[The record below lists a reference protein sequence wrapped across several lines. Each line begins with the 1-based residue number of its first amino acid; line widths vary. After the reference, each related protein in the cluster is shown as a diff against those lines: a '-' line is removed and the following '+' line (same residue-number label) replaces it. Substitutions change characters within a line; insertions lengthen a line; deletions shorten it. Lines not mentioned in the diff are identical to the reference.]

1 MSCRAGHDIDK
12 QFIAGRMRCP
22 ECYRIDN
29 RARAARRR
37 AQIKAGIATVSPQHR
52 CPYCGLVPC
61 RCEEL

>member
-1 MSCRAGHDIDK
+1 MTCRRGHEDEK

-22 ECYRIDN
+22 ECYRADN

-37 AQIKAGIATVSPQHR
+37 AQLKSGIPSGHSTR
-52 CPYCGLVPC
+52 CPYCALVPC